1 MDSTGI
7 AIGAATAAL
16 TYAPT
21 HHLVQRMCQE
31 PALAPARLQSCRAVL
46 SRLADGDTLLA
57 QGVGVGAM
65 LGLAEQLPAAE
76 AAAWRERYRQHRW
89 LMEQYAAQ
97 AMHFDSAKILATMA
111 EGEVAS
117 IRARLARRGQWPPPA
132 DWQPREPGKRR

>member
-89 LMEQYAAQ
+89 MMEQYAQ
-97 AMHFDSAKILATMA
+97 MAMETDHATLLARLS
-111 EGEVAS
+111 EGEVRSVQAE
-117 IRARLARRGQWPPPA
+117 LLRRGRWPPPA
-132 DWQPREPGKRR
+132 DWQPRRPGP